1 MKGLIPFGII
11 VSVLYF
17 FEDATLI
24 LLDRYTE
31 VNIFVLFIA
40 TILFALLVAWV
51 AKIPKV
57 HKLFQMIN
65 NNYLKCPIFE
75 DSR

>member
-11 VSVLYF
+11 VSVLHF

-24 LLDRYTE
+24 LLGRYTE

-40 TILFALLVAWV
+40 TILFGLLVAWV

-57 HKLFQMIN
+57 HKLFHDD
-65 NNYLKCPIFE
+65 K
-75 DSR
+75 